1 MQGFTDKHVI
11 IYLVSDT
18 TSIFEKS
25 IFINKK
31 IYNSNHNVSFC
42 KNNITFENNLFKVNQ
57 NGIIQIKEKFCM
69 KNMIKK
75 ELIC

>member
-1 MQGFTDKHVI
+1 MQGFTDMHVI

-31 IYNSNHNVSFC
+31 IYNSNHNVSFLQ
-42 KNNITFENNLFKVNQ
+42 KTISLLK
-57 NGIIQIKEKFCM
+57 IIFSK
-69 KNMIKK
+69 
-75 ELIC
+75 LIRMV